1 LSFKRQFLKI
11 ERSEGI
17 VYQKQ
22 LFGEVGEA
30 KIDAQVSIEE
40 SLKHFVR
47 EVAETCITARK
58 IQTAVSKGQLENYAL
73 NSIFEWFGQEANRKE
88 S

>member
-1 LSFKRQFLKI
+1 M
-11 ERSEGI
+11 
-17 VYQKQ
+17 
-22 LFGEVGEA
+22 A
-30 KIDAQVSIEE
+30 E